1 MAKKYTFELKR
12 NAVEHYL
19 NTNDS
24 FKVTARKYK
33 ISYSLLKEWVA
44 RTREQGVE
52 SLNSKCTR
60 YDVRFKMDV
69 LNYMNNTG
77 ASPLQAA
84 AMFNIPSASTVRKWK
99 RVLESQGIDALRKTS
114 KGYSTVKKK
123 KAVAPKKKQNSD
135 SQNDLQKEI
144 EYLRMENAYLK
155 KLHALIQEKEA
166 SQKKTKRT

>member
-1 MAKKYTFELKR
+1 MSRKYTFELKR

-33 ISYSLLKEWVA
+33 INYSLLKEWVA
-44 RTREQGVE
+44 RAKEQGID
-52 SLNSKCTR
+52 SLKSKCTR
-60 YDVRFKMDV
+60 YDIRFKMDV

-84 AMFNIPSASTVRKWK
+84 AMFNIPSASTVRKWR
-99 RVLESQGIDALRKTS
+99 RVLESQGIDALRQSS

-123 KAVAPKKKQNSD
+123 EDIAPKEKQNVN
-135 SQNDLQKEI
+135 SQNDLRKEI

-155 KLHALIQEKEA
+155 KLHALIQEKEK
-166 SQKKTKRT
+166 SQIKTKRT

>member
-1 MAKKYTFELKR
+1 M
-12 NAVEHYL
+12 
-19 NTNDS
+19 
-24 FKVTARKYK
+24 TARKYK

-77 ASPLQAA
+77 ASPLQAT

-123 KAVAPKKKQNSD
+123 SC
-135 SQNDLQKEI
+135 
-144 EYLRMENAYLK
+144 
-155 KLHALIQEKEA
+155 
-166 SQKKTKRT
+166 RT